1 MISRIFFKPWKSRK
15 FYKNAIILKYENV
28 ASKTNSN
35 WFTDIVQIAFYPT
48 CLFRENKNV
57 PLFYFLPLSLKLTK
71 PYALVFPITILNIW
85 NYEKQCY
92 YDKLLGTFLEQGMV
106 SCFLRGD
113 LKFLR
118 FFKTIFHCYSPWL
131 LITRIKYK

>member
-1 MISRIFFKPWKSRK
+1 MEITE
-15 FYKNAIILKYENV
+15 ILQERHN
-28 ASKTNSN
+28 TEI
-35 WFTDIVQIAFYPT
+35 WE
-48 CLFRENKNV
+48 C
-57 PLFYFLPLSLKLTK
+57 SLKNKTQIGWLILFKSLITL
-71 PYALVFPITILNIW
+71 LVCLRRIKMFLFSIFYDYRWSLWSHIHHFLWLLDFPFTILNIW
-85 NYEKQCY
+85 NNEKQCY